1 MTPNDSHIYDTIIK
15 MSADITKI
23 MNAGFNSVN
32 RKLDDHIQ
40 STDEKM
46 ERKIEA
52 HFKDVHIPE
61 NKEIHTYVKT
71 IAAAL
76 FLILI
81 LHIVGV
87 LPAAL
92 DLIKGIF

>member
-1 MTPNDSHIYDTIIK
+1 MTPNFDKAHQHLYDTMINGFSTLHK
-15 MSADITKI
+15 KI
-23 MNAGFNSVN
+23 
-32 RKLDDHIQ
+32 DDHMLL
-40 STDEKM
+40 TDEKM

-61 NKEIHTYVKT
+61 NKEIRTYVKT
-71 IAAAL
+71 IAASL
-76 FLILI
+76 VLILI